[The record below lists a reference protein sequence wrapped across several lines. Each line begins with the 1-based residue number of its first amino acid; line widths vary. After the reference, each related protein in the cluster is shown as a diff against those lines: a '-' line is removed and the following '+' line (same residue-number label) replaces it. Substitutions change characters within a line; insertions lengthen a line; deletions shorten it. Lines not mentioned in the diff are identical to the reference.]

1 MNSQVYYTVYPPV
14 HQLCFYLAAFGDHNS
29 PEQSAMVL
37 RVLILIAE
45 VVSFFFLVK
54 ILEYLKKPAYY
65 ALIYMLNPLII
76 VELTGNLHFEAIMI
90 CFLLGFIY
98 FLIHKKYLSATLFF
112 NLSIATKLLPLM
124 FVPAVM
130 WYLYQKG
137 ELRRFIISS
146 IIISSIMFLPLF
158 WSLDLNNFL
167 SSIDLYFQKFEFNAS
182 IYYIT
187 REIGRWMTGY
197 NQIAVIGPLFGILTF
212 LLILWFTKK
221 TRPVLVNEMTDVFIF
236 SFTVYLL
243 LGTTIHPWYLSMLI
257 VLCVFRLHYWIILWS
272 FLVVFSYGVYAFEAI
287 PYWLITL
294 EYGLLFFMWM
304 LEKKYPLQVN

>member
-1 MNSQVYYTVYPPV
+1 
-14 HQLCFYLAAFGDHNS
+14 
-29 PEQSAMVL
+29 
-37 RVLILIAE
+37 
-45 VVSFFFLVK
+45 
-54 ILEYLKKPAYY
+54 
-65 ALIYMLNPLII
+65 
-76 VELTGNLHFEAIMI
+76 
-90 CFLLGFIY
+90 
-98 FLIHKKYLSATLFF
+98 
-112 NLSIATKLLPLM
+112 
-124 FVPAVM
+124 
-130 WYLYQKG
+130 LYQKG